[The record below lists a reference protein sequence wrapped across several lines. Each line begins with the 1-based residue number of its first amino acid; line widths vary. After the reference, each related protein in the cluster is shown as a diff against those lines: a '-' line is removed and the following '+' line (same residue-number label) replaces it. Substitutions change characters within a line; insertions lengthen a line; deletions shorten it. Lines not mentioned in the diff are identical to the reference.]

1 MTVLL
6 AAELTVWISPRLEG
20 VVSVRV
26 GAFLTAWKE
35 SGSHGSSQG
44 SHSHNSSSP
53 DNANFSTNLLV
64 RWQQLSCLTLVPC
77 HRVLQMTLSMQFS
90 SVSTNM
96 FLSPPGSLFYLL
108 MATKWLRVAGLEDWF
123 KGCCCCFWECVEGEG
138 GEEKGEGGG
147 EAVCLDSKVGYF
159 MGRQLPEL
167 CSTPV
172 AAEIGLH
179 YSI

>member
-1 MTVLL
+1 MLL
-6 AAELTVWISPRLEG
+6 ILA
-20 VVSVRV
+20 
-26 GAFLTAWKE
+26 AWKE
-35 SGSHGSSQG
+35 DGCHSSSQG
-44 SHSHNSSSP
+44 SHSHDSSSP
-53 DNANFSTNLLV
+53 DNANFSRDLRV
-64 RWQQLSCLTLVPC
+64 GRQQLSCLAPALC
-77 HRVLQMTLSMQFS
+77 LRVLQMTLSMQLS

-108 MATKWLRVAGLEDWF
+108 MATKWLRVAALEDWF

-138 GEEKGEGGG
+138 GEEKGGG
-147 EAVCLDSKVGYF
+147 EALCLDSKVGYF
-159 MGRQLPEL
+159 IGRQLPKL